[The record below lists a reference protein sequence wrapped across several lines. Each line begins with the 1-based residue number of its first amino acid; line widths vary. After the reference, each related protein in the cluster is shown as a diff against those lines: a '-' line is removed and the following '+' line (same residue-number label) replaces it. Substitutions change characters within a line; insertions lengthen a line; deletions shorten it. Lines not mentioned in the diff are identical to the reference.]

1 MLFFVAP
8 LPPDRIKVELGI
20 DPTTTVRVE
29 FYDPDVTLSEADKYF
44 IILYNQTFSRERT
57 KVREVPGHVVANTIN
72 FVELLPG
79 ALYNVTFTSQ
89 VFSIK
94 NSTTVFEDIY
104 TSKFLPCSFLEVS
117 VTFMAFKHLG
127 FGGHL
132 ILLYIILM

>member
-1 MLFFVAP
+1 MCAFYKLLVLLNEICQLCLIHISLLHINSNIMHFFVAP

-29 FYDPDVTLSEADKYF
+29 FYDPDVTLSKADKYF

-57 KVREVPGHVVANTIN
+57 KFREVPGHVVANTVN

-89 VFSIK
+89 VFDVK
-94 NSTTVFEDIY
+94 NSITVFKEIN
-104 TSKFLPCSFLEVS
+104 TGKC
-117 VTFMAFKHLG
+117 
-127 FGGHL
+127 
-132 ILLYIILM
+132 